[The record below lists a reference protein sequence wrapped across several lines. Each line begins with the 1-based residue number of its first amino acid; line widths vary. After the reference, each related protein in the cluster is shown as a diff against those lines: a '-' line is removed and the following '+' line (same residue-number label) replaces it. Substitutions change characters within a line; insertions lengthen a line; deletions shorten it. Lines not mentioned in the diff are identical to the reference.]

1 MLTPRLINY
10 PACGTIPA
18 LLKDI
23 DCRLAELSSNL
34 YNNLVYALNQPIPA
48 TAMMD
53 LLNYRRI
60 LVYKFCNENYAL
72 PFTVEMIASRVKLLI
87 YK

>member
-10 PACGTIPA
+10 PACATIPA
-18 LLKDI
+18 LLVDI
-23 DCRLAELSSNL
+23 DCKLKELSSNL
-34 YNNLVYALNQPIPA
+34 YNNLVYALNEPIPA
-48 TAMMD
+48 GAILD

-60 LVYKFCNENYAL
+60 LVYKYCNENYAAAY
-72 PFTVEMIASRVKLLI
+72 TVDMIASRVKLLK